1 MKNNFFLA
9 VLTGMLLSFSWPE
22 TGFFIFIF
30 IAFVPLLLLEYN
42 ISNNKGKNYWK
53 VFGYSLLSFFIF
65 NVITTYWVWH
75 ATILGSFAAFL
86 INALL
91 MSVTFV
97 LFHILKKYLGNK
109 KGYFS
114 LVFLWI
120 SMEYL
125 HLHWQ
130 LAWPWLTL
138 GNVFAPY
145 PVLVQWYEY
154 TGVLGGSLWV
164 LVLNILIFRC
174 WIFITEVRLLILPS
188 LLFLFPLL
196 LSIYIG
202 FNINILEYSKKETV
216 IVQPNVDPYLDKF
229 NRDSQSQLN
238 DFISLAKSQLTQ
250 NTDLLIGPETCLQE
264 PIWENKITKS
274 KSIEILR
281 KLQDE
286 FPNLNILIGSST
298 FKYLGNNK
306 EENSRSLNRIEW
318 YNAYNS
324 AIFLSS
330 DSTISVYHKT
340 KLVPGVEQIPYSFIF
355 NLITDLTVDLGG
367 VSGSLSLDNDIK
379 NFKIDDINIL
389 PLICYESIFGDMLTL
404 SNSNLLAVITNDGW
418 WKNTAGYKQHF
429 QYARLRS
436 IEQRRSLIR
445 SANTGIS
452 SVILPNGNIL
462 KSTNWNE
469 EIAINVMV
477 PLNDTVTFYNRFG
490 DYIGRIFSFISVLLL
505 LTTFVRG
512 MKR

>member
-1 MKNNFFLA
+1 
-9 VLTGMLLSFSWPE
+9 
-22 TGFFIFIF
+22 
-30 IAFVPLLLLEYN
+30 
-42 ISNNKGKNYWK
+42 
-53 VFGYSLLSFFIF
+53 
-65 NVITTYWVWH
+65 
-75 ATILGSFAAFL
+75 
-86 INALL
+86 
-91 MSVTFV
+91 
-97 LFHILKKYLGNK
+97 
-109 KGYFS
+109 
-114 LVFLWI
+114 
-120 SMEYL
+120 YL

-138 GNVFAPY
+138 GNVFAANPK
-145 PVLVQWYEY
+145 LVQWYEY

-164 LVLNILIFRC
+164 LILNILIFRC

-202 FNINILEYSKKETV
+202 SNVNMLDYSTKETV

-229 NRDSQSQLN
+229 NRDPQTQLN

-274 KSIEILR
+274 KSIEILQ

-306 EENSRSLNRIEW
+306 EENSRSLNSIEW

-355 NLITDLTVDLGG
+355 NLIADLTVDLGG

-379 NFKIDDINIL
+379 NFKVDDINIL

-418 WKNTAGYKQHF
+418 WKNTSGYKQHF

-436 IEQRRSLIR
+436 VEQRRSLIR

-452 SVILPNGNIL
+452 SVILPDGNIL

-469 EIAINVMV
+469 EIAVNVMV
-477 PLNDTVTFYNRFG
+477 PLNDTITFYNRFG
-490 DYIGRIFSFISVLLL
+490 DYIGRIFSFISVLIL
-505 LTTFVRG
+505 LTTFIRG
-512 MKR
+512 IKR